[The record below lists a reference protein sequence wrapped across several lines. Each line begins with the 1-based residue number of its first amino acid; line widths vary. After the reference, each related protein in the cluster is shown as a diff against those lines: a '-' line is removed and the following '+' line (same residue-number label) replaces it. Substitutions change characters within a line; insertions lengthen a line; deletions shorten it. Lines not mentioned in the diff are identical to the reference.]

1 MYQQPPVTP
10 PPPPSSGPDL
20 TMDNL
25 QTSKFKIDLKTMI
38 YIGSLLVSGIT
49 MYFTFMSE
57 LDSRFASLEDQD
69 NTLVVDIDKRLT
81 SLETTIDKRVTELEN
96 KFTPFGNVRE
106 LTDENFEKAIKR
118 GVVVIE
124 YYAGWNKANMVT
136 ILDEWDNFEVS
147 RVFRLDVEKYD
158 KIMTSQK
165 VVVLP
170 TIIFYLD
177 GEEADRLQGNM
188 KFQLETTIK
197 ELDRMVEELRG
208 SKFN

>member
-1 MYQQPPVTP
+1 M
-10 PPPPSSGPDL
+10 
-20 TMDNL
+20 
-25 QTSKFKIDLKTMI
+25 FKKLIILGM
-38 YIGSLLVSGIT
+38 LV
-49 MYFTFMSE
+49 
-57 LDSRFASLEDQD
+57 
-69 NTLVVDIDKRLT
+69 T
-81 SLETTIDKRVTELEN
+81 SL
-96 KFTPFGNVRE
+96 FGNVRE
-106 LTDENFEKAIKR
+106 LTDENFDRAIKR

-177 GEEADRLQGNM
+177 GEEAARLQGNM

-197 ELDRMVEELRG
+197 ELDRMVEDLRG

>member
-1 MYQQPPVTP
+1 M
-10 PPPPSSGPDL
+10 
-20 TMDNL
+20 
-25 QTSKFKIDLKTMI
+25 FKKLIILGM
-38 YIGSLLVSGIT
+38 LV
-49 MYFTFMSE
+49 
-57 LDSRFASLEDQD
+57 
-69 NTLVVDIDKRLT
+69 T
-81 SLETTIDKRVTELEN
+81 SL
-96 KFTPFGNVRE
+96 FGQVRE
-106 LTDENFEKAIKR
+106 LTDENFDKAIKR

-124 YYAGWNKANMVT
+124 YYAGWNKANIVN

-177 GEEADRLQGNM
+177 GEEAARLQGNM
-188 KFQLETTIK
+188 KFQLETTK
-197 ELDRMVEELRG
+197 EELDTMVEELRG

>member
-1 MYQQPPVTP
+1 M
-10 PPPPSSGPDL
+10 
-20 TMDNL
+20 
-25 QTSKFKIDLKTMI
+25 FKK
-38 YIGSLLVSGIT
+38 LLILG
-49 MYFTFMSE
+49 M
-57 LDSRFASLEDQD
+57 
-69 NTLVVDIDKRLT
+69 LVT
-81 SLETTIDKRVTELEN
+81 SLFGQVKELSA
-96 KFTPFGNVRE
+96 
-106 LTDENFEKAIKR
+106 ENFDRAIKR

-124 YYAGWNKANMVT
+124 FYAGWNEANIVKV
-136 ILDEWDNFEVS
+136 LDEWDNFEVS

-177 GEEADRLQGNM
+177 GEEAARLQGNM

-197 ELDRMVEELRG
+197 ELDKIVEELMG

>member
-1 MYQQPPVTP
+1 M
-10 PPPPSSGPDL
+10 
-20 TMDNL
+20 
-25 QTSKFKIDLKTMI
+25 FKKLIILGM
-38 YIGSLLVSGIT
+38 LV
-49 MYFTFMSE
+49 
-57 LDSRFASLEDQD
+57 
-69 NTLVVDIDKRLT
+69 T
-81 SLETTIDKRVTELEN
+81 SLFGQVKELSA
-96 KFTPFGNVRE
+96 
-106 LTDENFEKAIKR
+106 ENFDRAIKR

-124 YYAGWNKANMVT
+124 YYAGWNEANIVK
-136 ILDEWDNFEVS
+136 ILDDWDNFEVS

-188 KFQLETTIK
+188 KFQLETTK
-197 ELDRMVEELRG
+197 EELDRMVEELRG